1 MYSPFIDAIFGY
13 DVSLCFCPLSTK
25 VENMLDFFERFNVY
39 QSYEA
44 EDTNRSIEDV
54 FFR

>member
-1 MYSPFIDAIFGY
+1 
-13 DVSLCFCPLSTK
+13 
-25 VENMLDFFERFNVY
+25 MLDFFERFNVY

-44 EDTNRSIEDV
+44 ENTNRSIEGV